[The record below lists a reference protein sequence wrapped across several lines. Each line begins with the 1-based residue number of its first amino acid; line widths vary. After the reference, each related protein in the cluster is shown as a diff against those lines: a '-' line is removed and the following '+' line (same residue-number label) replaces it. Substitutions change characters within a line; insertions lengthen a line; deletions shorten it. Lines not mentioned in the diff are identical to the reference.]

1 MAEEHVFTGVWI
13 TDDAFAAL
21 SPLRVFHR
29 ENAPM
34 LSAHDASKQNA
45 HILFRDTFTVTDR
58 SAVTVCISAD
68 DYFKLYINGKFVMQ
82 GPAPSYPF
90 LYRYNEADI
99 SAYVREGVNTLAVHT
114 YYQGLVNRV
123 WVSGDHRHGLLYD
136 ICEGTRVVACS
147 RAGVKTHRHT
157 AYAALDVIGYD
168 TQFAERYDAR
178 AREVGFEQEHF
189 CDEYWQSA
197 LPRRVTDYTLV
208 RQRTAPLEI
217 YTMPPAAVRV
227 AKNEVFLDVGREIVG
242 APQFFATGRAGDT
255 VEILCGEECNAD
267 GTVRYDMRCNCVY
280 RDEMVLSGGRDE
292 WRPFDYKAF
301 RYVCLRFPDGVRI
314 QDAAVQVRHYPFAPV
329 RFFAAST
336 PALQQVYDL
345 CADTLHYGVQ
355 EGYLDCP
362 SREKGQ
368 YFGDACYSATAHV
381 WLTGRTELME
391 KLIEDALAS
400 TRIDAGGMALGPAA
414 YMQETAEFPL
424 MICVLLWVY
433 YRLGGN
439 IEFAESCLPAAEG
452 IVSCYLKRYGMPL
465 EKVDKWIV
473 VEWPDNARDGYD
485 FDLTPCKAVGAA
497 NNVLNAYMLFALR
510 ALARLR
516 RALRKPANDTLCQT
530 FAAAYRRTFYREN
543 EARFT
548 DGSKSEHTS
557 FAAQIFG
564 ALTGVADGDE
574 ALRANVLSLIDR
586 KRLSACNLF
595 VTPVLFLLLQK
606 WGEKERL
613 YDLIA
618 DKNAWRNML
627 AQGATT
633 TFEAFGK
640 EKKWN
645 TSLFHTMFAFP
656 VCFLAENGQDLFSL
670 LFS

>member
-1 MAEEHVFTGVWI
+1 M
-13 TDDAFAAL
+13 
-21 SPLRVFHR
+21 
-29 ENAPM
+29 
-34 LSAHDASKQNA
+34 
-45 HILFRDTFTVTDR
+45 
-58 SAVTVCISAD
+58 
-68 DYFKLYINGKFVMQ
+68 
-82 GPAPSYPF
+82 
-90 LYRYNEADI
+90 
-99 SAYVREGVNTLAVHT
+99 
-114 YYQGLVNRV
+114 
-123 WVSGDHRHGLLYD
+123 
-136 ICEGTRVVACS
+136 
-147 RAGVKTHRHT
+147 
-157 AYAALDVIGYD
+157 
-168 TQFAERYDAR
+168 
-178 AREVGFEQEHF
+178 
-189 CDEYWQSA
+189 
-197 LPRRVTDYTLV
+197 
-208 RQRTAPLEI
+208 
-217 YTMPPAAVRV
+217 
-227 AKNEVFLDVGREIVG
+227 
-242 APQFFATGRAGDT
+242 
-255 VEILCGEECNAD
+255 
-267 GTVRYDMRCNCVY
+267 
-280 RDEMVLSGGRDE
+280 
-292 WRPFDYKAF
+292 
-301 RYVCLRFPDGVRI
+301 
-314 QDAAVQVRHYPFAPV
+314 
-329 RFFAAST
+329 
-336 PALQQVYDL
+336 QQVYDL